1 MATPI
6 GIIGVILA
14 FILMNVLVYKGLNA
28 IITAFIVTALVVV
41 TSGMNL
47 NETFQTG
54 MSFVGMMCGNF
65 MAVFVFGGILA
76 AIYNA
81 TNATA
86 SLGQLIMRPF
96 SHSDDLR
103 VKIVGTL
110 AMLVLIRV
118 VIGLAGLDNLAIM
131 PFMISLVVAVFA
143 GCDIPRKYVNGMLIF
158 AGTIGTLIPGVPHQ
172 YVLIYQAV
180 VPQFN
185 NSGNLFLRWLLLVVY
200 IVAAL
205 WVFWRCIGKDV
216 KQGGHFEAGPLQV
229 PDFSQ
234 EVKGPH
240 WFLTFIPVVLVY
252 VTYNFLG
259 LNAWQSL
266 AVANIVA
273 IILFYPYFPKKE
285 GKKLRIGAIV
295 ESVNTGT
302 FTVPLILTAAMLA
315 SQALSMSPSFN
326 AICDAFAKIPI
337 PMAFSFMLAAI
348 LLTGMTGGAQAALVI
363 VGGLALSRFT
373 GLSIQAAGIMALW
386 STSVLDTL
394 PNNLGIIMQSEL
406 TATPMEECYPTIF
419 KTTVILTLI
428 MCAVTTILAA
438 AGAFG

>member
-1 MATPI
+1 MVTPI

-14 FILMNVLVYKGLNA
+14 FILMNVLIYKGLNA
-28 IITAFIVTALVVV
+28 VITAMIVTVLVIV
-41 TSGMNL
+41 TSGMDF
-47 NETFQTG
+47 NETFTSG
-54 MSFVGMMCGNF
+54 LSFVGLMCGNF
-65 MAVFVFGGILA
+65 MPVFVFGGILA

-86 SLGQLIMRPF
+86 SLGKLIMRPF
-96 SHSDDLR
+96 SKSEDLR

-110 AMLVLIRV
+110 SMLVLIRV
-118 VIGLAGLDNLAIM
+118 VIGLAGLDNIAIM
-131 PFMISLVVAVFA
+131 PFMIALVVAVFA

-172 YVLIYQAV
+172 YVLIYQYV

-185 NSGNLFLRWLLLVVY
+185 NNGNLVVRWLLLIVY
-200 IVAAL
+200 IIAAL
-205 WVFWRCIGKDV
+205 WVFWRCISKDV
-216 KQGGHFEAGPLQV
+216 KQGKHFEAGPLDV
-229 PDFSQ
+229 PDYSQ
-234 EVKGPH
+234 EIKGPH
-240 WFLTFIPVVLVY
+240 WILTFIPVLLVY

-266 AVANIVA
+266 AVACILA
-273 IILFYPYFPKKE
+273 IILFYPYFPRAE
-285 GKKLRIGAIV
+285 GKKLRIRAIM

-302 FTVPLILTAAMLA
+302 FTVPLILSAAMLA
-315 SQALSMSPSFN
+315 SQALSASPSFN

-337 PMAFSFMLAAI
+337 PVAFSFMLAAI

-373 GLSIQAAGIMALW
+373 GLSVQAAGIMALW

-428 MCAVTTILAA
+428 MCVITTVLAA
-438 AGAFG
+438 VGAFG